1 MVHDLHPS
9 PTTHTWTTRRVVGAI
24 LTCLALVVAATAFG
38 VVGSIIG
45 IMALSVPVGA
55 VVRTVLVLGTVAL
68 VLTTGYRWSRGGPRV
83 LWLVAGLLAYVLL
96 PAAWVG
102 KALIAT
108 AFGWEGALAWAVDA
122 LAWIIA
128 VVLVVRSRPEI
139 ADERI
144 DTSGLR

>member
-1 MVHDLHPS
+1 MSALQTSSAS
-9 PTTHTWTTRRVVGAI
+9 PTWTTRRVVGAA
-24 LTCLALVVAATAFG
+24 LTALALVVGATIFG

-45 IMALSVPVGA
+45 IMALSVVTGA
-55 VVRTVLVLGTVAL
+55 VVRTVLVLAVVSL
-68 VLTTGYRWSRGGPRV
+68 VLVVGYRWSMGGPRV
-83 LWLVAGLLAYVLL
+83 MWLAAGLIAYGLL

-108 AFGWEGALAWAVDA
+108 AFGWEGILAWTVDA
-122 LAWIIA
+122 LVWAVV

-139 ADERI
+139 SDDRI

>member
-1 MVHDLHPS
+1 M
-9 PTTHTWTTRRVVGAI
+9 VGAV
-24 LTCLALVVAATAFG
+24 LTCLVLVAAATIFG

-68 VLTTGYRWSRGGPRV
+68 VLTTGYRWSRGGPRT
-83 LWLVAGLLAYVLL
+83 LWLVAGLVAYVLL
-96 PAAWVG
+96 PAAWSG

-108 AFGWEGALAWAVDA
+108 AFGWEGTLAWVVDA
-122 LAWIIA
+122 LVWM
-128 VVLVVRSRPEI
+128 VVVVVTVRSRPAI